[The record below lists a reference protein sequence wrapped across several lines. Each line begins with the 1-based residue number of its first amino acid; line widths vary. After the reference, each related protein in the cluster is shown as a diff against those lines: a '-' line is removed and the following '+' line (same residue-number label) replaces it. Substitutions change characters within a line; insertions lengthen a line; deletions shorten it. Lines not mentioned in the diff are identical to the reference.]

1 MGKFSNTISQ
11 SHVDFIRDQHMF
23 FVATAPLHDNGRINL
38 SPKGLDSFRVLT
50 ETKVGYMDVVGSGSE
65 TSAHI
70 LENGR
75 ITFMFCSFSDTPN
88 ILRLYGKGKQVL
100 PGTDEWKEY
109 APHFSIY
116 TSTRQLII
124 ADIDLVQTSC
134 GFGIPLYEYVGEREH
149 HFAFAE
155 KKGEEG
161 LRQYI
166 QDKNLTS
173 IDGLPTGLSSQPS
186 TKE

>member
-1 MGKFSNTISQ
+1 MGKFSNSIGQ
-11 SHVDFIRDQHMF
+11 SHADFIRDQHMF
-23 FVATAPLHDNGRINL
+23 FVATAPLLENGRINL
-38 SPKGLDSFRVLT
+38 SPK
-50 ETKVGYMDVVGSGSE
+50 GYMDVVGSGSE

-88 ILRLYGKGKQVL
+88 ILRLYGKGRQVL

-134 GFGIPLYEYVGEREH
+134 GFGIPLYGYVGEREH

-173 IDGLPTGLSSQPS
+173 IDGLPTGFATEPS
-186 TKE
+186 KEE